1 MSAQLQH
8 LPAYLQRLDFERAP
22 PPDLDTLRELQRR
35 HTAVFAF
42 ETIATLLQAPVPVDL
57 PSLQRK
63 LLHEG
68 RGGYCY
74 ELNRMFLALLQDLGF
89 QARGLTGRVVMGGP
103 EDAITART
111 HLVVLVTID
120 GVEYLA
126 DVGFGGMVPTAPLAL
141 HERGEQATA
150 HEPYRLDTRG
160 DSYVLRAR
168 SREEWQALYVF
179 DAQLQ
184 SEIDYVVGNWYVST
198 HPQSPFRGQLF
209 VARTGPGLR
218 KTLNGGSFAVHRVG
232 AASERIELPDAAAVM
247 AVLRDEFELRLPDD
261 PQLPAAIERRLQVQA
276 AERAAARS
284 AA

>member
-89 QARGLTGRVVMGGP
+89 QARGLTGRVVRAGR
-103 EDAITART
+103 RT
-111 HLVVLVTID
+111 RS
-120 GVEYLA
+120 
-126 DVGFGGMVPTAPLAL
+126 P
-141 HERGEQATA
+141 
-150 HEPYRLDTRG
+150 
-160 DSYVLRAR
+160 RAR
-168 SREEWQALYVF
+168 IWSCW
-179 DAQLQ
+179 
-184 SEIDYVVGNWYVST
+184 
-198 HPQSPFRGQLF
+198 
-209 VARTGPGLR
+209 
-218 KTLNGGSFAVHRVG
+218 
-232 AASERIELPDAAAVM
+232 
-247 AVLRDEFELRLPDD
+247 
-261 PQLPAAIERRLQVQA
+261 
-276 AERAAARS
+276 
-284 AA
+284 